1 MTVTA
6 NTAATETAEPV
17 KCSRCKR
24 TLRSASSTAAKIG
37 PRCAAVEAATE
48 GLSAK
53 QVDKMAQLI
62 IDKAI
67 VATNRKGVFHVV
79 NEAGEVVHTCHVNGN
94 CTCEWGLRR
103 KSAETKVCY
112 MVGAARL
119 LATPLIRKPRPAPAP
134 IPLPAPADFWAEIER
149 LNDAFMAVA

>member
-1 MTVTA
+1 MTSETSTGA
-6 NTAATETAEPV
+6 ETAERV
-17 KCSRCKR
+17 ECRKCHRP
-24 TLRSASSTAAKIG
+24 LRSASSVSAGIG
-37 PRCAAVEAATE
+37 PRCAAVEVATE

-67 VATNRKGVFHVV
+67 VATSRKGVYRVV
-79 NEAGEVVHTCHVNGN
+79 NEAGEVVHRVHVSGN

-103 KSAETKVCY
+103 KSADTKVCY

-119 LATPLIRKPRPAPAP
+119 LATPLIRKPRPVLAPVP
-134 IPLPAPADFWAEIER
+134 MPASDALWAEIER
-149 LNDAFMAVA
+149 LNDAFMAAA